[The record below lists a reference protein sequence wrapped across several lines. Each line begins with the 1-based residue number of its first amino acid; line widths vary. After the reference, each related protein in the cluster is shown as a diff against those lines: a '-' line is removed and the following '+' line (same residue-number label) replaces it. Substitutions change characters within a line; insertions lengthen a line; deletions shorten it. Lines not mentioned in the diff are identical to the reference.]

1 MNTFTTKSVP
11 RRLAVTIRP
20 MDEELLGKVREL
32 VADPTRV
39 PALHALLQA
48 QVARV
53 IEAMRDD
60 SLAAGAPFSDEELVR
75 RVSAYEEL
83 TEDLARAAAL
93 IAYWGKTTDDR
104 LVPGIVG
111 RLANALDRGSGVN
124 VWLELILYPAVL
136 VLYGAGLGAAIGQR
150 EEQLALL
157 LDSPTIRE
165 RGEWKRVALV
175 LSGVAALS
183 HNAAKHLPGLER
195 RHTPTSDHL
204 CEVMRPWVDELEP
217 DQESYERAFDRWE
230 YLLGLA
236 MFDLVRDA
244 GHGGYAPVGR
254 LSWRGN
260 YGNGIEVALGQ
271 EIAAAGANWPLL
283 RAGLFGG
290 DSTRLAASVEGWHK
304 YIAGARNQ
312 QF

>member
-1 MNTFTTKSVP
+1 MNG
-11 RRLAVTIRP
+11 
-20 MDEELLGKVREL
+20 ELLSKVRDL
-32 VADPTRV
+32 VADPTKA
-39 PALHALLQA
+39 PALQALLQA
-48 QVARV
+48 ETTRV
-53 IEAMRDD
+53 IDGMRDE
-60 SLAAGAPFSDEELVR
+60 SLTPGTPYSDEELAR
-75 RVSAYEEL
+75 RVSAYEES
-83 TEDLARAAAL
+83 TERLGRAAAL
-93 IAYWGKTTDDR
+93 IAYWSKTTDDR
-104 LVPGIVG
+104 LAPGTVA

-124 VWLELILYPAVL
+124 VWLDLTLYPAVL
-136 VLYGAGLGAAIGQR
+136 VLYGAGLGAVIGRR
-150 EEQLALL
+150 EEQLAPL
-157 LDSPTIRE
+157 LDSPTIRD

-183 HNAAKHLPGLER
+183 HNVAKHLPALER

-204 CEVMRPWVDELEP
+204 CDVMRPWVEELEP
-217 DQESYERAFDRWE
+217 EQESYERAFDRWE

-236 MFDLVRDA
+236 MFDLIRDA
-244 GHGGYAPVGR
+244 GHSGYAPVGR

-260 YGNGIEVALGQ
+260 YGNGIEVVLGQ

-290 DSTRLAASVEGWHK
+290 DSARLATSVEGWHK